1 VTHPFAVGVLLADAK
16 GSLPA
21 QAFATLFE
29 EATFY
34 DRQWAATWEGQN
46 RPSENQ

>member
-1 VTHPFAVGVLLADAK
+1 MTDGGP
-16 GSLPA
+16 SLRA